1 MKEHIKRT
9 ILFTVLAF
17 IIYGIL
23 FYIIK
28 NKFINHYQVQIIML
42 LCINIILALSLNLII
57 GFTGQLTLGHACF
70 MAIGAYTSAVLTV
83 NFHQPFLIA
92 ILAGG
97 IAAAF
102 AGFLIGLPILR
113 LKGDY
118 LAITTLGFG
127 EIVRVIITNID
138 YLGGARGFVGI
149 PPKATFTWV
158 YFSAIITFL
167 VLYNIVHSSTGRA
180 MISIREDEIA
190 AEAMGINTTKYKIE
204 AFVIG
209 SFFAGVA
216 GCLFAHLYMFIDPTE
231 FNFLK
236 SVEIV
241 TFVVLGG
248 MGSLSGVVLSTG
260 ILTILPEALRAFS
273 DYRMVF
279 YSILLIVIM
288 IFRPQGLMGTKEIS
302 LNIFNK
308 RSKLGGEENVTTKS
322 K

>member
-1 MKEHIKRT
+1 MKEHIKKT
-9 ILFTVLAF
+9 LLFTVFAF
-17 IIYGIL
+17 ILYGIL

-28 NKFINHYQVQIIML
+28 NKLINHYQVQIIML
-42 LCINIILALSLNLII
+42 LGINIILALSLNLII
-57 GFTGQLTLGHACF
+57 GFTGQFSLGHACF
-70 MAIGAYTSAVLTV
+70 MAIGAYTSAVITV
-83 NFHQPFLIA
+83 NYHGAFFVALV
-92 ILAGG
+92 LGG
-97 IAAAF
+97 LVSAF
-102 AGFLIGLPILR
+102 AGFLIGLPTLR

-158 YFSAIITFL
+158 YFAVIITF
-167 VLYNIVHSSTGRA
+167 VVIYNIVHSSSGRA

-209 SFFAGVA
+209 SFFAGIA
-216 GCLFAHLYMFIDPTE
+216 GALFAHLYMFIDPTE

-248 MGSLSGVVLSTG
+248 MGSISGVIMSTG
-260 ILTILPEALRAFS
+260 ILTVLPEALRAFS

-288 IFRPQGLMGTKEIS
+288 IFRPQGLMGTKELS
-302 LNIFNK
+302 LNVFKKKKKI
-308 RSKLGGEENVTTKS
+308 GGEENATIES